1 MTPDERL
8 LHVPLAGIFSD
19 PDLDPLT
26 YSVTSSEA
34 SIATASVIN
43 VFEYVEIA
51 RLTDKSGVVTVTI
64 TATDGHGASEFTTF
78 TVTLK

>member
-1 MTPDERL
+1 L

-26 YSVTSSEA
+26 FSVTSSEA
-34 SIATASVIN
+34 SIATAAVIN
-43 VFEYVEIA
+43 VFEYLEIV

-64 TATDGHGASEFTTF
+64 TAIDNKGGVAVTSFK
-78 TVTLK
+78 VTLD